1 MNLGDFSI
9 SLSVQ
14 DIEASLTFYQAFGF
28 EVLDGEREQGWLILK
43 NGPAK
48 IGLFQGMFEGNILTF
63 NPEDVR
69 GLQKRLKAS
78 GISFTKE
85 ADEATEGPASAMLTD
100 PDGNSILL
108 DQF

>member
-9 SLSVQ
+9 SLSVK
-14 DIEASLTFYQAFGF
+14 DIDASLAFYQAFGF
-28 EVLDGEREQGWLILK
+28 ETLGGDKDQGWLILT
-43 NGPAK
+43 NGQAK

-69 GLQKRLKAS
+69 GIQRKLKGAGLS
-78 GISFTKE
+78 LVKE
-85 ADEATEGPASAMLTD
+85 ADETTEGPASATLID
-100 PDGNSILL
+100 PDGNAILL